1 MGLFKSLLN
10 AAIKKTATDMVMAA
24 KERESAKKACTDEA
38 RAKAELAARM
48 RAEAKEYSAGYLKI
62 VKESATLVNET
73 TNPEVFFKRYDL
85 MLEHLER
92 LAGLEC
98 TGIFENSRELPSAA
112 FLRIEAQF
120 PAATNDFID
129 RAFEEAQKHADSL
142 KTEKG
147 KTAALH
153 RFFDSMDKY
162 IIHMDSESVEYLN
175 RLREKHK

>member
-1 MGLFKSLLN
+1 MGLFN
-10 AAIKKTATDMVMAA
+10 RKKKAAA
-24 KERESAKKACTDEA
+24 KAAAAEA

-62 VKESATLVNET
+62 VKECVALVNET

-98 TGIFENSRELPSAA
+98 TGIFENSRELPSTA

-120 PAATNDFID
+120 PAATNNFID

-147 KTAALH
+147 KTAALQ
-153 RFFDSMDKY
+153 RFFDNMDKY
-162 IIHMDSESVEYLN
+162 ISYMDSESVEYL
-175 RLREKHK
+175 EKLKEQYK